1 MAKMT
6 RNNLKSLVKECL
18 FEILLEASGDGA
30 EKLLEAKKV
39 TNKKT
44 ARRGRPALDNIRMG
58 GQKPAKGSQKQA
70 RQRKPEAS
78 STQAGGG

>member
-30 EKLLEAKKV
+30 EKLLEASKV
-39 TNKKT
+39 TNKK
-44 ARRGRPALDNIRMG
+44 N
-58 GQKPAKGSQKQA
+58 
-70 RQRKPEAS
+70 
-78 STQAGGG
+78 